1 MSKIFKGRPALPGN
15 FEGSAEVSHY
25 GFNTCAT
32 YVDVMISGS
41 DSGVCMD
48 HDNPDIYKHDLAGK
62 IVCFPQSVGSS
73 SAASLFMIILQK
85 NIAPAAMLFANHID
99 SLAATGLLMGD
110 NWLDKRIITVDL
122 LGDEFLKTVKTGD
135 KIKISEDGT
144 VEIN

>member
-41 DSGVCMD
+41 DSGVCGD
-48 HDNPDIYKHDLAGK
+48 HDNPDLYNHDLTGK
-62 IVCFPQSVGSS
+62 VLCIPQSVGSS

-110 NWLDKRIITVDL
+110 NWLGKRIITIDL